1 MRGFLFFLYKEVV
14 QFLRNWGLL
23 IFVTYAFT
31 LDVYI
36 AAVSMDV
43 SLKNASFY
51 VQDYDNSPLSRELV
65 SKFREPFF
73 SFKGYVLGEDEID
86 ELLLEDRAIGVIR
99 IPPKFEERFMEGKKV
114 RIGIL
119 VNGSE
124 ASASNLFSGYSSR
137 IISDFLIKELGFEE
151 KPLEVRRRFLFN
163 QNADSTYFMGVSELL
178 TVLTLLLVIL
188 PASAVIRE
196 KEMGNIEMVLISPF
210 PTRLFFLTKSLAMT
224 LVILIFTFLSLTVV
238 IKGILGAPFR
248 GSYATFLLITSVYAF
263 ATTGLGMFIA
273 SFARN
278 MLQVIQLTMMTLMP
292 MLYLSGTW
300 SPIES
305 MPKFFQYLS
314 LLMPLRFYIE
324 SAFGI
329 IFKGLG
335 LSELYPNV
343 IALLLIG
350 GLLFVGGNF
359 FISRRL

>member
-1 MRGFLFFLYKEVV
+1 MRGFVFFFYKELL

-36 AAVSMDV
+36 AAVSMDL

-51 VQDYDNSPLSRELV
+51 VQDLDHSPLSRELV
-65 SKFREPFF
+65 SKFQEPYF
-73 SFKGYVLGEDEID
+73 SFKGYILGEGQIED
-86 ELLLEDRAIGVIR
+86 LLLRDRAIGVLR
-99 IPPKFEERFMEGKKV
+99 IPPHFEERFKEGKRV
-114 RIGIL
+114 RVGVV

-137 IISDFLIKELGFEE
+137 IISDFLLDKLGYEE
-151 KPLEVRRRFLFN
+151 KPLEVRKRFFFN
-163 QNADSTYFMGVSELL
+163 ENAESSYFMGVSELL

-196 KEMGNIEMVLISPF
+196 KEMGNVEMVLISPF
-210 PTRLFFLTKSLAMT
+210 PTQLFFVAKSLAMT
-224 LVILIFTFLSLTVV
+224 LVVLLFTLLSLTLV
-238 IKGILGAPFR
+238 IKGILGVPFR
-248 GSYATFLLITSVYAF
+248 GSYLTFLLITTVYAF

-300 SPIES
+300 SPVES
-305 MPKFFQYLS
+305 MPEFFQFLS

-324 SAFGI
+324 SAFGV

-335 LSELYPNV
+335 LGDLYPNLL
-343 IALLLIG
+343 ALSLIG
-350 GLLFVGGNF
+350 ILTFLGGNF
-359 FISRRL
+359 FLSRRV